1 VDGVRLPFRGRG
13 GQASLLGVDYLS
25 LGSSRGV
32 TALRTTDYAHVADIV
47 IKTHQGGNEKPGGE
61 GGGGGSMTTPPG

>member
-32 TALRTTDYAHVADIV
+32 TALRTTVSHVADIV
-47 IKTHQGGNEKPGGE
+47 IKTHQGGNEKPGR